1 MGSSSI
7 RNHELEQL
15 TFRGTAC
22 QEVIITMHKAIA
34 LVAIFLVVAPLANG
48 APMPDD
54 LDRSCSH
61 HNGFGYGPLICC
73 GGWCRASFLGAF
85 RDDLEPM
92 PMPDDGFIRESCLTE
107 PDNARDDLD
116 RSCSHHN
123 GFGYGPLICCG
134 GWCRASFL
142 GAF

>member
-1 MGSSSI
+1 MGMPDDGFI
-7 RNHELEQL
+7 RESCL
-15 TFRGTAC
+15 TEPDNAR
-22 QEVIITMHKAIA
+22 
-34 LVAIFLVVAPLANG
+34 
-48 APMPDD
+48 DD

-123 GFGYGPLICCG
+123 GFGYGPLICCD
-134 GWCRASFL
+134 GWCRTKSGHRRHSNLNHFL
-142 GAF
+142 SSIM